1 MLTRYCLFA
10 LAALAIIVEST
21 GHSRRGSRR
30 ANIDNKYTPKYKN
43 NRHVSSANINSR
55 VSSNKNNR
63 NMRITPKRSK
73 LDNKQVFYTA
83 KNRSNRSQ
91 SSNSGM
97 IGNNFGSNHVEDT
110 TNTNRIRA
118 KRYAKVTDNEQSSKQ
133 TVSSHN
139 HIMGGNDQSDGAD
152 AGSFFGGFPFD
163 FSGLSDSSSGSS
175 TDSSTDSGQST
186 ADASGGDNLGEAEF
200 DFNGQWE

>member
-152 AGSFFGGFPFD
+152 AGSFFGGLPFD
-163 FSGLSDSSSGSS
+163 FSGLSDSSSGSAA
-175 TDSSTDSGQST
+175 DSDQST
-186 ADASGGDNLGEAEF
+186 ADASGGDVASDNLGEAGV
-200 DFNGQWE
+200 DFTDQ